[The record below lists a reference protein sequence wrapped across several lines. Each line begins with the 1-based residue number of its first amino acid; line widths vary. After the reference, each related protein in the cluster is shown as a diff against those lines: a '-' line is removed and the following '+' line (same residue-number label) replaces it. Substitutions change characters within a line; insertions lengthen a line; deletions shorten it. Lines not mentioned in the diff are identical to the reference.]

1 MDVVIS
7 DHARFEIVRRQ
18 LSEEAIRSVAQN
30 PQQVVKLKK
39 GRKVCQSKYHDL
51 AEGKEMLLRVI
62 TEERNA
68 LLFVVTAYRTSK
80 IDKYWQKESQYES
93 NL

>member
-18 LSEEAIRSVAQN
+18 LSEEVVRSIVQN

-39 GRKVCQSKYHDL
+39 ERKVCQSKYYDST
-51 AEGKEMLLRVI
+51 EGREMLLRVI
-62 TEERNA
+62 CEERHD
-68 LLFVVTAYRTSK
+68 LLFVITVYRTSK
-80 IDKYWQKESQYES
+80 IDKYWQKES
-93 NL
+93 